1 MKDLVQLPI
10 DYYDG
15 NTETMVVTKESNA
28 YITMLEYA
36 KQNDYAI
43 DEKPYYD
50 DKLMLWA
57 LRGILSTNRWEEIDI
72 LVDEYELVKQ
82 TLRSD
87 NLDAHESHGLDIDPT
102 PSDSEIKDALF
113 CNIDASIEDYRN
125 QVWQAIMENIN
136 A

>member
-1 MKDLVQLPI
+1 MKDLVQLTI

-15 NTETMVVTKESNA
+15 KTEVMVVTKESNA
-28 YITMLEYA
+28 YMTMLEYA

-50 DKLMLWA
+50 EKLMLWA

-72 LVDEYELVKQ
+72 LVDEYEIVKQ
-82 TLRSD
+82 ALRSD

>member
-1 MKDLVQLPI
+1 MKHLVQLTI
-10 DYYDG
+10 DYYNG

-28 YITMLEYA
+28 YMTMLEYA

-50 DKLMLWA
+50 EKLMLWA

-72 LVDEYELVKQ
+72 LVDEYEIVKQ

>member
-1 MKDLVQLPI
+1 MKDLVQLTI

-15 NTETMVVTKESNA
+15 NTENMVVTKESNA
-28 YITMLEYA
+28 YMTMLEYA

-57 LRGILSTNRWEEIDI
+57 LSGILSTNRWEEIDI

-87 NLDAHESHGLDIDPT
+87 NLDAHKSHGLDIDPT
-102 PSDSEIKDALF
+102 PSDSEVKDALF

-125 QVWQAIMENIN
+125 QIWQAIMENIN

>member
-1 MKDLVQLPI
+1 MKDLITLTI
-10 DYYDG
+10 TYDD
-15 NTETMVVTKESNA
+15 NKREAMVLSKNSEA
-28 YITMLEYA
+28 HRAMRAYA

-50 DKLMLWA
+50 EKLMLWA

-72 LVDEYELVKQ
+72 LVDEYEIVKQ
-82 TLRSD
+82 ALRSD

-102 PSDSEIKDALF
+102 PSDSEIKDAIF
-113 CNIDASIEDYRN
+113 SNIEASDGDYRN

>member
-1 MKDLVQLPI
+1 MNKLVELTI

-28 YITMLEYA
+28 YMTMLEYA

-43 DEKPYYD
+43 DEKPYFD
-50 DKLMLWA
+50 EKIMPWA
-57 LRGILSTNRWEEIDI
+57 LRGILSTNQWEEIDW
-72 LVDEYELVKQ
+72 LVNLHDECKQYPHVDE
-82 TLRSD
+82 D
-87 NLDAHESHGLDIDPT
+87 GLKDIMF
-102 PSDSEIKDALF
+102 E
-113 CNIDASIEDYRN
+113 CIEKADQFIRN

>member
-1 MKDLVQLPI
+1 MKDLVQLTI

-57 LRGILSTNRWEEIDI
+57 LRGILSTNQWEEIDI
-72 LVDEYELVKQ
+72 LVDEYEIVKQ
-82 TLRSD
+82 TLRAD
-87 NLDAHESHGLDIDPT
+87 NIDAHESHGLDIDPT

-125 QVWQAIMENIN
+125 QVWQAMENIN

>member
-1 MKDLVQLPI
+1 MKDLVQLTI

-28 YITMLEYA
+28 YMTMLDYA

-82 TLRSD
+82 TLRED
-87 NLDAHESHGLDIDPT
+87 NIDAHESHGLDIDPT